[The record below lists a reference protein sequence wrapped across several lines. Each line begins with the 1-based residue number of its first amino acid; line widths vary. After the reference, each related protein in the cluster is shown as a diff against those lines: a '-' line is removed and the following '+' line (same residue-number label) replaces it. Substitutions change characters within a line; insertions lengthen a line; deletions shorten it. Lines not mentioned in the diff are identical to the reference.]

1 MLCCRF
7 TLYDLYIEGY
17 FLIDLVVEVC
27 LEASDVDNC
36 DISIVVL
43 KNYYLPKQN
52 CSGDPDFATPGS
64 YIIKFVQ

>member
-1 MLCCRF
+1 MVYLCCRF

-52 CSGDPDFATPGS
+52 CSGDPGFATPGS
-64 YIIKFVQ
+64 YSF

>member
-1 MLCCRF
+1 MVYLCCRF

-17 FLIDLVVEVC
+17 FLIDVVVEVC

-52 CSGDPDFATPGS
+52 CSGDLGFATPGS
-64 YIIKFVQ
+64 YSL